1 MIYKWIQY
9 YAWTYIKD
17 DAFAAMSLSTV
28 IIPQSLAYAQL
39 AKLPP
44 VIGLYVSIIPP
55 LIYTFLGNHPFTSI
69 GTFAIVSIAIGD
81 TLSSMAIPEEDF
93 VGFSSFLAFLVGA
106 MELLL
111 SVSGMI
117 GFLSELLFQPSFIS
131 GFTAASVIT
140 IITSQFKPFFG
151 LSFPSANN
159 VCSVPKTWY
168 LVIATLKNTNLATLA
183 LSLSTIVLIR
193 GSEFLET
200 KIRKWIRKRKIQR
213 MADAQ
218 NQAINEPRQVN
229 DIDQSTV
236 NLYQD
241 HTQEEIINMFPSV
254 LFAFICLTFVSKLM
268 ELPRN
273 YGVVVIGNIPS
284 GLATFSWP
292 WAVLSR
298 INTDT
303 LFLIGQMIYRVL
315 SLVIICTVTSASVMD
330 LYPGSNPGKAQS
342 HLSLYPLDSDERDEN
357 QPGNKK
363 NKLSQEV
370 LALSIAGI
378 LGNSIVNI
386 KIKEVFLVVVHHLH
400 LFLEVQY

>member
-1 MIYKWIQY
+1 MIYKWIKY
-9 YAWTYIKD
+9 YSWTYIKD

-69 GTFAIVSIAIGD
+69 GTFAIVSIAIAD
-81 TLSSMAIPEEDF
+81 TLSSVSIPEEDF
-93 VGFSSFLAFLVGA
+93 VGFASFLAFLVGA

-111 SVSGMI
+111 SISGMI
-117 GFLSELLFQPSFIS
+117 EILSKLLFKQSFIS

-168 LVIATLKNTNLATLA
+168 LVITSLKNTNIATLS

-200 KIRKWIRKRKIQR
+200 MIRKWIRMRKLQR
-213 MADAQ
+213 MADTQ
-218 NQAINEPRQVN
+218 NQARNEPQVN
-229 DIDQSTV
+229 EQV

-241 HTQEEIINMFPSV
+241 HTQEKIINMFPSV

-268 ELPRN
+268 DLQRN
-273 YGVVVIGNIPS
+273 YGVLVLGDIPS
-284 GLATFSWP
+284 GLSPFSWP

-303 LFLIGQMIYRVL
+303 FLIGQMIYRVL

-330 LYPGSNPGKAQS
+330 LYPGSNPEKAQS
-342 HLSLYPLDSDERDEN
+342 SLSLHVLDSDEREEK
-357 QPGNKK
+357 GSKK
-363 NKLSQEV
+363 NTLNQEV

-378 LGNSIVNI
+378 FGIFVNI
-386 KIKEVFLVVVHHLH
+386 NLRKF
-400 LFLEVQY
+400 F